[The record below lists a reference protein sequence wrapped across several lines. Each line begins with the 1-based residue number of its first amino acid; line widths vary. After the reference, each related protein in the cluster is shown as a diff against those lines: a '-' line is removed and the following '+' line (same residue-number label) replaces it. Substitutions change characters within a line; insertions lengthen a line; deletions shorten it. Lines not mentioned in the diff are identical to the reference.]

1 MVIEIGTRY
10 LRAGFANE
18 AAPRCVIPYTEDMW
32 RRVGDKVVDSG
43 KRGGTMLTHKA
54 PIVSETVQAKKKS
67 TRKSRGELW
76 QYDLRSLDTG
86 LVEDLIER
94 ALREAYNKYARN
106 MG

>member
-32 RRVGDKVVDSG
+32 RKAGDKVVESQR
-43 KRGGTMLTHKA
+43 RGGTMLPHKV
-54 PIVSETVQAKKKS
+54 PIASDSVQVKRKS

-76 QYDLRSLDTG
+76 QYDLRNLDTG
-86 LVEDLIER
+86 LVEDLIAR
-94 ALREAYNKYARN
+94 ALREAYNKYA
-106 MG
+106 